1 MPVSQRQLE
10 ERQMRQHRILTGA
23 LEVFTS
29 KGLEG
34 ATMEEIASE
43 SGFGKATLY
52 YYFHSKEEVFAATN
66 QHIIGVYGG
75 TAAAYFADA
84 DSITVSEDIYELT
97 SLDFGADFGLVQ
109 P

>member
-23 LEVFTS
+23 LEVFKS

-52 YYFHSKEEVFAATN
+52 SYCHSK
-66 QHIIGVYGG
+66 
-75 TAAAYFADA
+75 
-84 DSITVSEDIYELT
+84 
-97 SLDFGADFGLVQ
+97 
-109 P
+109 